1 MNILFRYA
9 NPHNFMRLSGA
20 LLPFTGMACPLCLAT
35 GLFMAFSV
43 PPDYQQG
50 TTVMILFIHVPADV
64 VAELAYGAIAVC
76 SLLSLVWRHPLSDT
90 AARAAAPFGALFT
103 ALGLVTGALWG
114 KPMWGTYWV
123 WDARLTSFLLLL
135 FLFLGYMALWNAIE
149 DEARAARAAA
159 ILALVG
165 AVNIP
170 IIKFSVD
177 WWSTLHQGESIMS
190 GKISPVY
197 LWPLLIMMLGYV
209 LLFLTLWMI
218 RIRTAIL
225 ERRSRSLMQGAT
237 P

>member
-1 MNILFRYA
+1 MNWLFKYA

-20 LLPFTGMACPLCLAT
+20 VLPFTAIATALCLAA
-35 GLFMAFSV
+35 GLYYSFSV

-50 TTVMILFIHVPADV
+50 TTITLLFIHVPADFM
-64 VAELAYGAIAVC
+64 ALSAYGAVALC

-90 AARAAAPFGALFT
+90 AARAAAPLGAIFT

-135 FLFLGYMALWNAIE
+135 FLYLGYLALWNAIE

-159 ILALVG
+159 ILALIGV
-165 AVNIP
+165 VNLP
-170 IIKFSVD
+170 IIHFSVQ
-177 WWSTLHQGESIMS
+177 WWSTLHQGSTVMA
-190 GKISPVY
+190 GKLAPVY
-197 LWPLLIMMLGYV
+197 LTPFALMMVGYL
-209 LLFLTLWMI
+209 LLFVTLWML

-225 ERRSRSLMQGAT
+225 ERRARGIMLGAA
-237 P
+237 